1 MGVRIPPPALGY
13 ANDGLRFLLELAA
26 LTALAYWGFAE
37 HDGVVQWLLGLGAP
51 LAAAAVWGRFVA
63 PKASHPTIDPLR
75 LALELLVFGSGVA
88 ALCIAGR
95 TSLAIVFGAL
105 VLLHLALTF
114 ALGQR
119 PARPAS

>member
-1 MGVRIPPPALGY
+1 VGVRIPPPALGY

-26 LTALAYWGFAE
+26 LAALAYWGFAE

-51 LAAAAVWGRFVA
+51 LVAAGVWGRFVA
-63 PKASHPTIDPLR
+63 PKASHPAVDPRR
-75 LALELLVFGSGVA
+75 LALEVLVFGSGVA
-88 ALCIAGR
+88 AICVAEQ
-95 TSLAIVFGAL
+95 TTLAIVFGAL
-105 VLLHLALTF
+105 VLVHLALTF